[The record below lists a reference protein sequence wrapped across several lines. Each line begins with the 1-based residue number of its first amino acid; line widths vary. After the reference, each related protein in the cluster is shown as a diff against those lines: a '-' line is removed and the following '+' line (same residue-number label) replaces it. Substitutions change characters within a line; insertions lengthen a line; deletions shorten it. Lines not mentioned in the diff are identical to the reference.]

1 MKNIFG
7 LIGLGLVGLIGIVL
21 VRTIMFTPPPLEI
34 EEQVVFDIDADLV
47 ARHLSEAVRFKT
59 VSPPEPQR
67 RDYEP
72 FDGFLTW
79 AEATYPEV
87 HQLEKTVVE
96 THTVLFK
103 WQGKDPELKPILLA
117 AHYDVVPVVPGTE
130 ESWDHPPFD
139 GVIADGQVWGRGSLD
154 DKSGVILM
162 MEAATLLLKQGF
174 EPERSIY
181 FSFDHDE
188 EIGGNEGAAGVVA
201 LLKEQGVQLAWSIDE
216 GSFILKDMYPG
227 MDVPVASINVAE
239 KGYMTLDLVARGDS
253 GHSSMPT
260 KDASVFLLAAAIER
274 LRENPIPGGLEGVSL
289 EAMDVIARHMS
300 FTRRILFANR
310 WLFQGVIE
318 KELSKAPPM
327 NASLRTTTA
336 PTLLSAGI
344 KDNVLP
350 GTATATVNFRIHPRD
365 THEGVIEMVRQI
377 INDDRIE
384 IVHWDKG
391 SVASGESS
399 SQAAGFEVIAK
410 VSRQMFG
417 PLVVIP
423 GMTGAGTN
431 SKHYASVA
439 DDAYR
444 INLLVVGPEDIAGFH
459 GTNERISVDNL
470 GLGTAAYAQL
480 ITLGAAR

>member
-1 MKNIFG
+1 MKKF
-7 LIGLGLVGLIGIVL
+7 LGLVGMVFVGLLAVIL
-21 VRTIMFTPPPLEI
+21 VRTLMFTPPPLAT
-34 EEQVVFDIDADLV
+34 EEQVTFDVDANIV
-47 ARHLSEAVRFKT
+47 AQHLSEAVQFKT

-67 RDYEP
+67 REYKP
-72 FDGFLTW
+72 FDDFLAW
-79 AEATYPEV
+79 AETTYPEF
-87 HQLEKTVVE
+87 HDLEKTVVE

-103 WQGKDPELKPILLA
+103 WQGINPDLKPVLLA

-130 ESWDHPPFD
+130 ESWTHPPFD

-154 DKSGVILM
+154 DKSGVIVM
-162 MEAATLLLKQGF
+162 MEAATLLMKQGF
-174 EPERSIY
+174 QPQRTVY

-201 LLKEQGVQLAWSIDE
+201 LLKEQSVQLAWSIDE
-216 GSFILKDMYPG
+216 GSFILRDMYPG
-227 MDVPVASINVAE
+227 MDVPVASINIAE

-260 KDASVFLLAAAIER
+260 KDASIFLLAGAIDR

-300 FTRRILFANR
+300 FKRRLFFANR
-310 WLFQGVIE
+310 WLFQRAIE
-318 KELSKAPPM
+318 KELSKVPPT

-377 INDDRIE
+377 INDERIE
-384 IVHWDKG
+384 IIHWDKG
-391 SVASGESS
+391 SDPSGESS
-399 SQAAGFEVIAK
+399 TQGPGFDVIAK

-431 SKHYASVA
+431 SKHYANIA

-444 INLLVVGPEDIAGFH
+444 INLLIVGPEDIAGFH
-459 GTNERISVDNL
+459 GTNERISIENL

-480 ITLGAAR
+480 ITLGTSE

>member
-1 MKNIFG
+1 MKNI
-7 LIGLGLVGLIGIVL
+7 LGFVALVLVGLIGIVL
-21 VRTIMFTPPPLEI
+21 VRTLMFTAPSI
-34 EEQVVFDIDADLV
+34 EVEDQVSIDVDVDLV
-47 ARHLSEAVRFKT
+47 AQHLSEAVRFKT

-67 RDYEP
+67 RDNLA
-72 FDGFLTW
+72 FDGFLAW
-79 AEATYPEV
+79 AEATYPQV
-87 HQLEKTVVE
+87 HELEKTVVE

-103 WQGKDPELKPILLA
+103 WQGKNPDLKPILFA
-117 AHYDVVPVVPGTE
+117 AHYDVVPVVPGTQE
-130 ESWDHPPFD
+130 IWTHPPFD

-154 DKSGVILM
+154 DKSAVVAM
-162 MEAATLLLKQGF
+162 MEAATLLMKQGF
-174 EPERSIY
+174 EPQRTVY

-260 KDASVFLLAAAIER
+260 KDGSIFLLAGAIER
-274 LRENPIPGGLEGVSL
+274 LRNNPIPGGLEGVSL
-289 EAMDVIARHMS
+289 EALDVIARHMS
-300 FTRRILFANR
+300 FTQRMFFANR
-310 WLFQGVIE
+310 WLFQGAIE
-318 KELSKAPPM
+318 KQLSKIPPM

-350 GTATATVNFRIHPRD
+350 GMATATVNFRIHPRD
-365 THEGVIEMVRQI
+365 THESVIEMVRQI

-384 IVHWDKG
+384 IIHWDKG
-391 SVASGESS
+391 SDPSGEAST
-399 SQAAGFEVIAK
+399 QGAGFKIIATAA
-410 VSRQMFG
+410 RQMFG
-417 PLVVIP
+417 PVVVIP

-431 SKHYASVA
+431 SKHYADVA

-444 INLLVVGPEDIAGFH
+444 INLFVVGPEDIAGFH
-459 GTNERISVDNL
+459 GTNERISVENL

-480 ITLGAAR
+480 MTLGAAE